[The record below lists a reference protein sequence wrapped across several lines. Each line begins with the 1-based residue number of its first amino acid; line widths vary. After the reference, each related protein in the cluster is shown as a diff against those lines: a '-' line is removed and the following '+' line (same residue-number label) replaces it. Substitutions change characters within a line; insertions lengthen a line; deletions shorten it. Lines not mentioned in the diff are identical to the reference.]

1 MENLKWPSGPELNAL
16 STQLVFHKRSPT
28 KKTFKSH
35 TMKIFVSDQPS
46 YNPCAIIPQQKYHN
60 SKLFIATP
68 CSMCTGSLANTGV
81 TSIICLLV
89 KDVFLFVQATS
100 NIYIRDYPFVKL
112 VHKANHFFGK
122 KEKNQKGLNNGCGLK
137 IKCTF
142 Q

>member
-1 MENLKWPSGPELNAL
+1 MAKWSRIECSFNSARILQKIPN
-16 STQLVFHKRSPT
+16 

-112 VHKANHFFGK
+112 VHKANHFFGIK
-122 KEKNQKGLNNGCGLK
+122 GEKSKRTEHADSK
-137 IKCTF
+137 
-142 Q
+142 